1 MKHFILMGDIIAS
14 GEKDQKQLMS
24 EFKLLIKE
32 VNNNNKNG
40 ILSPLTI
47 TLGDEFQG
55 VIKDLSTS
63 INIILEIEES
73 IFRNKF
79 NFKLRYI
86 LNEGYIDTPINK
98 EIAYEMLGSGLTE
111 ARYKLNELKNQKER
125 FIIFLDNKLQN
136 NILINAFKIYDNIV
150 GKWSI
155 EKDYEIASN
164 FIKFNDYKIV
174 SDVMKKNR
182 SLLWKREKT
191 LNIDTYN
198 STKNIIKIISQT
210 N

>member
-182 SLLWKREKT
+182 SQLWKREKT

-198 STKNIIKIISQT
+198 SAKNIIKTISQT